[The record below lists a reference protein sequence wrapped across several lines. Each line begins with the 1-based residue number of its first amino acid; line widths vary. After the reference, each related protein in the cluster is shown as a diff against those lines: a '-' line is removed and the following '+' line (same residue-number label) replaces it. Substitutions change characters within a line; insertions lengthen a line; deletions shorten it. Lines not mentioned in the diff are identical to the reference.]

1 MADYCESHLIRE
13 EAQKRRLCGFVWRGV
28 VNRMIRGCISF
39 FPNLICFSAAFHC
52 ILASPNWPLQHIG
65 LSGILFSEQ
74 FFDVGLKQFFDVGL
88 KQTMRLVYAY
98 LCSEAPEVLEY

>member
-1 MADYCESHLIRE
+1 
-13 EAQKRRLCGFVWRGV
+13 
-28 VNRMIRGCISF
+28 MIRGCISF

-74 FFDVGLKQFFDVGL
+74 FFDVGP
-88 KQTMRLVYAY
+88 KQTMKLVYAY